1 MLSKLVGY
9 EMKAFG
15 RILLPIYGAIV
26 VTALLLGINMHFIS
40 FSENAGAIALSIVL
54 AILVAAVFIVTILL
68 SVIRFYNNLLG
79 REGYLMFSLP
89 VGTGDL
95 IWAKVISSVIWCI
108 LSWIVA
114 VLSVLPFLA
123 APEVADA
130 VKEYGIG
137 KIWAEVTGSLS
148 PYRWNLIL
156 GIVLIIALA
165 VFFIV
170 RLYAAISIGHLWTE
184 HRILGAVLA
193 YIGIGVLEAFLA
205 MPVGTYISLY
215 WSGTGAVGITNA
227 LQGEGILLL
236 IAAAGTAVYGVV
248 TWLILDRKLNLE

>member
-1 MLSKLVGY
+1 M
-9 EMKAFG
+9 
-15 RILLPIYGAIV
+15 
-26 VTALLLGINMHFIS
+26 
-40 FSENAGAIALSIVL
+40 
-54 AILVAAVFIVTILL
+54 
-68 SVIRFYNNLLG
+68 
-79 REGYLMFSLP
+79 
-89 VGTGDL
+89 
-95 IWAKVISSVIWCI
+95 
-108 LSWIVA
+108 
-114 VLSVLPFLA
+114 
-123 APEVADA
+123 
-130 VKEYGIG
+130 
-137 KIWAEVTGSLS
+137 
-148 PYRWNLIL
+148 
-156 GIVLIIALA
+156 LIIALA

>member
-95 IWAKVISSVIWCI
+95 IWAKVISSVI
-108 LSWIVA
+108 ST
-114 VLSVLPFLA
+114 
-123 APEVADA
+123 D
-130 VKEYGIG
+130 GI
-137 KIWAEVTGSLS
+137 
-148 PYRWNLIL
+148 
-156 GIVLIIALA
+156 
-165 VFFIV
+165 
-170 RLYAAISIGHLWTE
+170 
-184 HRILGAVLA
+184 
-193 YIGIGVLEAFLA
+193 
-205 MPVGTYISLY
+205 
-215 WSGTGAVGITNA
+215 
-227 LQGEGILLL
+227 
-236 IAAAGTAVYGVV
+236 
-248 TWLILDRKLNLE
+248 